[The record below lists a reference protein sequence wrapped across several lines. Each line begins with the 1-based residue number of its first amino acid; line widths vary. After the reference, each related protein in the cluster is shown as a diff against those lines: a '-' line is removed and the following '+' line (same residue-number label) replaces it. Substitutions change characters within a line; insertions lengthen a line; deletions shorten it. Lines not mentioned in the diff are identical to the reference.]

1 MTDPTFWVMIA
12 FVVFVI
18 ICYPPLKKEWLALV
32 DNEISSCQTTIDA
45 AENFLQQEAE
55 KLQEVEFKRSH
66 AETEALKIKQHAEA
80 EEKRFEHLLHVQ
92 RSKMMSY
99 SQSLV
104 QRRYELGLYE
114 LENKMIHHLYKSS
127 FQKVRSRLKT
137 VRNN

>member
-1 MTDPTFWVMIA
+1 MF
-12 FVVFVI
+12 
-18 ICYPPLKKEWLALV
+18 YPSLKKEWLALV
-32 DNEISSCQTTIDA
+32 DNEISSCQRTVDE
-45 AENFLQQEAE
+45 AESFLQKETD
-55 KLQEVEFKRSH
+55 KLQEVELKRSQ
-66 AETEALKIKQHAEA
+66 AEAEALKIKRHAEA